1 VRLTFIEAVCLVAI
15 GATVVELHDG
25 HRFGRTAIRPESA
38 LATAAKPAVVAGQVR
53 SRGNVEPDARPGSLM
68 TIR

>member
-1 VRLTFIEAVCLVAI
+1 MRLSFVEAVCLVAI

-38 LATAAKPAVVAGQVR
+38 LATAAKPAVVAGQIR
-53 SRGNVEPDARPGSLM
+53 SKGSVEPDARPELSM